1 MSASVPTSKVTVRL
15 MDPSLPQALDM
26 YSMRSTPLICSSSGV
41 ATVSATT
48 CALAPG

>member
-1 MSASVPTSKVTVRL
+1 MPISQVTVREEL
-15 MDPSLPQALDM
+15 PSLPELLDM
-26 YSMRSTPLICSSSGV
+26 YSMPGTPFTCCSMGA